1 MGLGKWQAFTGLDW
15 PVELS
20 CIGVLLFGFFAPG
33 EADPRALQAEA
44 YTRDGRRV
52 PHRVDGE
59 NVRRWTLGS
68 TQGRVFEVPPATG
81 PPVGVAIC
89 EAPAEALAIAATQP
103 RTLVL
108 AVGDRRA
115 LSASHVR
122 GHLPRRLPV
131 RLYGGRGAHRA
142 AREAGEELAAL
153 GYDVGRPW
161 LPPLDAPYRC
171 DFADYRAG
179 RTRPGCRRAPYRRR
193 QPSSVERE
201 LPTPDIRRVVDLQ
214 HDVRQVVPPDDEARA
229 GDAPVRMEPDR
240 LLAPLRT
247 RSVEP

>member
-1 MGLGKWQAFTGLDW
+1 MGLGKWQAVTGLDW
-15 PVELS
+15 PVELC
-20 CIGVLLFGFFAPG
+20 CIGVLLFGFFAPA
-33 EADPRALQAEA
+33 EADPCALQAEA

-81 PPVGVAIC
+81 PPLGVAIC
-89 EAPAEALAIAATQP
+89 EAPTEALAIAATQP

-115 LSASHVR
+115 LSARHFW

-131 RLYGGRGAHRA
+131 RLYGGRGAHGA
-142 AREAGEELAAL
+142 ARVAGEELAAL

-161 LPPLDAPYRC
+161 LPPLDAPYQC
-171 DFADYRAG
+171 DFADYRAE
-179 RTRPGCRRAPYRRR
+179 RTRGSRYDVAAWRSRPGCRQAPYRRR
-193 QPSSVERE
+193 QPGSVERE
-201 LPTPDIRRVVDLQ
+201 LPAPDIRRVVDLQ
-214 HDVRQVVPPDDEARA
+214 HDVR
-229 GDAPVRMEPDR
+229 
-240 LLAPLRT
+240 
-247 RSVEP
+247 

>member
-1 MGLGKWQAFTGLDW
+1 MSHRIGGWPASRPWPAAIREVPEAGLRKWQVVTGLDW

-33 EADPRALQAEA
+33 EADPGALQAEA

-68 TQGRVFEVPPATG
+68 TQGRVFEVAPASS
-81 PPVGVAIC
+81 PPVGVAVC
-89 EAPAEALAIAATQP
+89 EAPVEALAIAAAQP

-108 AVGDRRA
+108 AVGDRLA
-115 LSASHVR
+115 LSALHVR
-122 GHLPRRLPV
+122 GHLPRGLPV

-142 AREAGEELAAL
+142 ARVAGEELAAC

-171 DFADYRAG
+171 DFADYRAERARG
-179 RTRPGCRRAPYRRR
+179 KRR
-193 QPSSVERE
+193 
-201 LPTPDIRRVVDLQ
+201 DIRE
-214 HDVRQVVPPDDEARA
+214 VVPPNDEA
-229 GDAPVRMEPDR
+229 GDRDALHGAALLDGAAAFGGVLHFRPTGAPR
-240 LLAPLRT
+240 
-247 RSVEP
+247 